1 MAKKM
6 IKINTQSKWLKV
18 FFECARKLKQISNDF
33 IIYWRQ
39 VLSSPK
45 IINYLDNFNYR
56 YPLILKNDIALELGE
71 NVGTVIR
78 TNFPDDKT
86 CIVGCQE
93 HISSENNYFDRIIA
107 IHVLECS
114 PYLSGAN
121 KEMPRLYQKEGRLET
136 EITCMSGAMSYLYL

>member
-1 MAKKM
+1 MVKG
-6 IKINTQSKWLKV
+6 L
-18 FFECARKLKQISNDF
+18 FECARKLKQIRNDF
-33 IIYWRQ
+33 IIYWHQ

-45 IINYLDNFNYR
+45 KINYLDNFNYS
-56 YPLILKNDIALELGE
+56 YPLKLKNDIALEIGE